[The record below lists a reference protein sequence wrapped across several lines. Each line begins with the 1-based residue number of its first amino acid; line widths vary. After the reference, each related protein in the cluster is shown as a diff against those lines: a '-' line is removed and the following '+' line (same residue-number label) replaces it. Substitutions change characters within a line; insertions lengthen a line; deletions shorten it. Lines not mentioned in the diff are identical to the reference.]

1 MWASA
6 NGLSSLRALPRWY
19 HMSYVVFISKSLPV
33 AIGQISFYVGGT
45 KVILTSLDFAVVL
58 FDF

>member
-1 MWASA
+1 
-6 NGLSSLRALPRWY
+6 
-19 HMSYVVFISKSLPV
+19 MSYVVFISKSLPV